1 MSTARARANHKLYL
15 ARILLDAWQAALEAQ
30 EVPART
36 LHQAFATSVRAH
48 LLESYG
54 WFLLE
59 ICQPASL
66 PPVPPHHTGQLPAIT
81 EGKAMPGEIR
91 EFTALEREGWLAEL
105 LAERDEWAT
114 QSSRRAGAP
123 SSLASPET
131 TQPGPDLLA
140 HWAGQ
145 LESLFDRMGDSLD
158 EY

>member
-15 ARILLDAWQAALEAQ
+15 ARILLDAWQTALEAQ
-30 EVPART
+30 QLPART
-36 LHQAFATSVRAH
+36 LNQAFATPVKNH

-59 ICQPASL
+59 ISQPAAL
-66 PPVPPHHTGQLPAIT
+66 PPAPPQNTAELPAVAA
-81 EGKAMPGEIR
+81 GKALPGEIR
-91 EFTALEREGWLAEL
+91 EFALLEREGWLAEL
-105 LAERDEWAT
+105 LAESDEWSA
-114 QSSRRAGAP
+114 QSSRPTGGP
-123 SSLASPET
+123 VNLARPESAL
-131 TQPGPDLLA
+131 PGPDLLA